1 MNAEP
6 LTAPP
11 PARLE
16 QPWRFAVAAGEL
28 IVAAAAVIVGILL
41 WGKGVTTMVTPLGGG
56 RPPLVSTIYYG
67 GWMAIGIGLV
77 GVAALLVLD
86 AIREVILAAR
96 TRNRHLREL
105 GAEPPRG
112 TD

>member
-1 MNAEP
+1 MNVEP

-28 IVAAAAVIVGILL
+28 VVAALAVAVGILL
-41 WGKGVTTMVTPLGGG
+41 WGRGITTMVTPLGGG
-56 RPPLVSTIYYG
+56 RPPLVSTIFYG
-67 GWMAIGIGLV
+67 NWMAAGIGLV
-77 GVAALLVLD
+77 AVAALLVLD

-96 TRNRHLREL
+96 ARGRRSPEITV
-105 GAEPPRG
+105 PRPSDPG
-112 TD
+112 